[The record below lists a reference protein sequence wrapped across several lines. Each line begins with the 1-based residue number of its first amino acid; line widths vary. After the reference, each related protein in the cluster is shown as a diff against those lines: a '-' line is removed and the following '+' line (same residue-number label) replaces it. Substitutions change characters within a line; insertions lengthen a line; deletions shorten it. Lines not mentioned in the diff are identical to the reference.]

1 MELGP
6 RDAVTLA
13 PTLRRAVDA
22 LGSGSPWPIVAP
34 LTAGYVLAYLVADVL
49 DSLRVPLVQ
58 AGLVAAAGVA
68 LVWPALG
75 RRQWPWWVMAG
86 LMGCALFSN
95 WMLVDN
101 HVFLATYWLV
111 AIAAARSA
119 PEDGRA
125 PALAKAASLLLGLTM
140 LFATV
145 HKLRTPEF
153 LSGDFFHLTFLT
165 EDRFAPLGWVL
176 GEDLGQLALANAE
189 RLTTLKSDPTQGPV
203 ALTTGSSRI
212 QELARAMSIAVLAFE
227 LFLAVVWLL
236 RSEGR
241 YARRIRHC
249 ALLAFALSTYAIA
262 PVPGFGGLLV
272 ILGLADTKP
281 GEGVLRAG
289 YLIVLLHVLFGAAV
303 LRTLLA

>member
-58 AGLVAAAGVA
+58 AGLVAAAGVV

>member
-1 MELGP
+1 M
-6 RDAVTLA
+6 TLP
-13 PTLRRAVDA
+13 PTLRRALDA
-22 LGSGSPWPIVAP
+22 LGEGSPWPIVAP
-34 LTAGYVLAYLVADVL
+34 LTAAYVLAYLVADVL

-58 AGLVAAAGVA
+58 AGLVAAAGAA
-68 LVWPALG
+68 LLWPALG
-75 RRQWPWWVMAG
+75 RRSAPWWVMAG
-86 LMGCALFSN
+86 LMGAALFSN

-119 PEDGRA
+119 PEGARA
-125 PALAKAASLLLGLTM
+125 PALARAASMLLGLTM

-165 EDRFAPLGWVL
+165 EARFAPLGWVL

-189 RLTTLKSDPTQGPV
+189 RLSALESDPTQGPI
-203 ALTTGSSRI
+203 ALVTGSARI
-212 QELARAMSIAVLAFE
+212 QELARAMSVAVLAFE
-227 LFLAVVWLL
+227 GLLAVVWLF

-241 YARRIRHC
+241 YARRIRHA

-281 GEGVLRAG
+281 GEGALRAG
-289 YLIVLLHVLFGAAV
+289 YLVVLLHVLFGAAI
-303 LRTLLA
+303 LRTLLR

>member
-303 LRTLLA
+303 LRTLLT